1 MVFKICKT
9 CGYIV
14 AVEEEVTRAYCNR
27 CKEEREVKE
36 RNDSKIRFDTKPR
49 EDN

>member
-14 AVEEEVTRAYCNR
+14 AVKEEAKKAYCNR
-27 CKEEREVKE
+27 CREEREVRE

-49 EDN
+49 KDN

>member
-1 MVFKICKT
+1 MIFKVCKT

-14 AVEEEVTRAYCNR
+14 AVKEEAKKAYCNR

-36 RNDSKIRFDTKPR
+36 RNDSKICVNTKPGK
-49 EDN
+49 DD